1 MHRNALRLLAT
12 MLVMLGLLTLGVAPA
27 AAQEEDLTVEVTF
40 DATID
45 PRTGQVTLSGTISCS
60 EPAFVD
66 IFGELHQQVGRI
78 FTVSGFFGV
87 RVQCPGPEGITYAVP
102 VTPYQGRLTPGP
114 ARLTGSVFGCVFDP
128 DVGCAKS
135 FNRQLDTTIRLAPAT

>member
-12 MLVMLGLLTLGVAPA
+12 MLVVLGMLTLGVTRV
-27 AAQEEDLTVEVTF
+27 AAQEELTVEVTF
-40 DATID
+40 DPTIV

-78 FTVSGFFGV
+78 FTVTGFFGV

-102 VTPYQGRLTPGP
+102 VTPYQGSLTPGP

-128 DVGCAKS
+128 HVGCAKS
-135 FNRQLDTTIRLAPAT
+135 FHRQLDTTIRIAPAP

>member
-12 MLVMLGLLTLGVAPA
+12 MLVVLGMLTLGVTRV
-27 AAQEEDLTVEVTF
+27 AAQEELTVEVTF
-40 DATID
+40 DPTIV

-78 FTVSGFFGV
+78 FTVTGFFGV

-102 VTPYQGRLTPGP
+102 VTPYQGSLTPGP

-128 DVGCAKS
+128 RVGCAKS
-135 FNRQLDTTIRLAPAT
+135 FHRQLDTTIRIAPAP

>member
-12 MLVMLGLLTLGVAPA
+12 MLVVLGMLTLGVTRV
-27 AAQEEDLTVEVTF
+27 AAQEELTVEVTF
-40 DATID
+40 DPTIV

-78 FTVSGFFGV
+78 FTVTGFFGV

-102 VTPYQGRLTPGP
+102 VTPYQGSLTPGP

-128 DVGCAKS
+128 HVGCAKT
-135 FNRQLDTTIRLAPAT
+135 FQRQLDTTIRIAPAP

>member
-12 MLVMLGLLTLGVAPA
+12 MLVVLGMLTLGVTRV
-27 AAQEEDLTVEVTF
+27 AAQEDLTVEVTF
-40 DATID
+40 DPTIV

-78 FTVSGFFGV
+78 FTVTGFFGV

-102 VTPYQGRLTPGP
+102 VTPYQGSLTPGP

-128 DVGCAKS
+128 HVGCAKS
-135 FNRQLDTTIRLAPAT
+135 FHRQLDTTIRIAPAP